1 MILLIAQLDPTLV
14 NEFIYNSP
22 IIFVGNSFYVFGGY
36 TDISG
41 FDTTI
46 GKLNE
51 NVCSSYRFKKNVEI

>member
-51 NVCSSYRFKKNVEI
+51 NSVTVLKFIILN